1 MKNLSKTII
10 SILVLFAIV
19 FSLGTFYNNVEEN
32 YEDYIVIE
40 SKGNPENMQK
50 RIVVLENCE
59 SGEKLTKEV
68 LNRTTYA
75 ILYREGK
82 IVEIRK

>member
-1 MKNLSKTII
+1 MKNLSKTVI
-10 SILVLFAIV
+10 SIGVIIAIV
-19 FSLGTFYNNVEEN
+19 FSIGIFYNGDQEKYDEYV
-32 YEDYIVIE
+32 VVE

-75 ILYREGK
+75 ILYKEGK
-82 IVEIRK
+82 IIKIKE